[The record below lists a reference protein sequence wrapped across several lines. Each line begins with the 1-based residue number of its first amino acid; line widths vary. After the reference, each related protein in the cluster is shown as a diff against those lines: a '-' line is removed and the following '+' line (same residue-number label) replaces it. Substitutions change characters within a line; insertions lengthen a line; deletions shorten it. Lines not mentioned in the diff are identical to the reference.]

1 MTSHDEQIQK
11 LELQEEWLI
20 RDKDN
25 LAQRLAQL
33 QKDRDS
39 LANQQSHWEE
49 LRRTSDQVEQL
60 TRLIGAADSAEVA
73 ELKRA
78 SDRSKIMEGE
88 HASLQKRF
96 KEQEARI
103 ANIERASQTARQ
115 GMAQAQQRASEW
127 EKRAKELE
135 ADLDATRA
143 RLDDADDTKLQ
154 LDSDL
159 SLVKMHL
166 EEKEATEKVA
176 KVSRILCATRI
187 LTEFGYLRNAKPIFT
202 LRYHH

>member
-1 MTSHDEQIQK
+1 MSSNIFRNKQIQK
-11 LELQEEWLI
+11 LELQEGWLA

-25 LAQRLAQL
+25 LEQRLSQL

-39 LANQQSHWEE
+39 FAHQQSHWEE

-78 SDRSKIMEGE
+78 SDRSKVLEGE

-96 KEQEARI
+96 KEQESKI

-127 EKRAKELE
+127 EKRTTELE
-135 ADLDATRA
+135 ADLDAART
-143 RLDDADDTKLQ
+143 RLDDAEEAKLQ

-166 EEKEATEKVA
+166 EEKEAADGVT
-176 KVSRILCATRI
+176 KVSRILAV
-187 LTEFGYLRNAKPIFT
+187 LHRN
-202 LRYHH
+202 